1 MKLIKFTLFIFL
13 VCCASFTYAQRE
25 APIVSPEVHE
35 DGSVTFRINAPKADE
50 VQLQSGEIETVLGPD
65 LEKKFAKDERGI
77 WSLTIPAIPPGIYDY
92 TINVDGVSNTDP
104 SSPYVF
110 GNRRG
115 SRGYVE
121 VPGRDGQPRHDEW
134 RDVPHGSV
142 TILWYQSNALE
153 GAQRRVHVY
162 LPPDYFQ
169 NPDKEYP
176 ILYLLHGSGDNDSHW
191 MWIGRANVIADN
203 LIADGKAEP
212 LIIAMPDGHASLEQ
226 KPGEDREAF
235 RVRNSGSFEKDLLEE
250 VVPLVESSF
259 RVKEGRENRAI
270 VGLSMGGGQ
279 SLSVGLMNLDKFA
292 WIGGFS
298 SAARGLDDTLAT
310 LAENADET
318 NEKIKLLWIAI
329 GRDDFL
335 LERNQQFIKQLQESK
350 IEHTYKETEGRHQ
363 WSVWRNYLDE
373 FIPLLFKSER

>member
-1 MKLIKFTLFIFL
+1 M
-13 VCCASFTYAQRE
+13 
-25 APIVSPEVHE
+25 
-35 DGSVTFRINAPKADE
+35 
-50 VQLQSGEIETVLGPD
+50 
-65 LEKKFAKDERGI
+65 
-77 WSLTIPAIPPGIYDY
+77 
-92 TINVDGVSNTDP
+92 
-104 SSPYVF
+104 
-110 GNRRG
+110 
-115 SRGYVE
+115 
-121 VPGRDGQPRHDEW
+121 
-134 RDVPHGSV
+134 
-142 TILWYQSNALE
+142 
-153 GAQRRVHVY
+153 
-162 LPPDYFQ
+162 
-169 NPDKEYP
+169 
-176 ILYLLHGSGDNDSHW
+176 
-191 MWIGRANVIADN
+191 IADN